1 MLLNK
6 GLIHGELGVN
16 CVHLCIDVQNLFSED
31 APWHVPWL
39 ASITPFIG
47 AICERHAERTIFTR
61 FIPPLHAEDA
71 LGAWKRYFAKWS
83 ELTLEKADPELIQL
97 LPELR
102 VYVPPA
108 RILDKAVYS
117 PWVDGRLDK
126 QLRQQG
132 VDTIVLSGAETD
144 LCVLSALFGAV
155 DRGYRVIILSDAV
168 CSYSDQTHDA
178 ILALCHERL
187 SEQLEVAS
195 TEELLA
201 AWN

>member
-1 MLLNK
+1 MPLK
-6 GLIHGELGVN
+6 TGLIHGALGEN
-16 CVHLCIDVQNLFSED
+16 CIHLCIDAQNLFSEN

-47 AICERHAERTIFTR
+47 AICERHAEKTIFTR
-61 FIPPLHAEDA
+61 FIPPRRVEEA

-83 ELTLEKADPELIQL
+83 EITLEKADPELMQL
-97 LPELR
+97 LPELK

-108 RILDKAVYS
+108 RVFDKAVYS

-126 QLRQQG
+126 HLRTQG
-132 VDTIVLSGAETD
+132 VDTVVVTGAETD

-155 DRGYRVIILSDAV
+155 DRGYRVVIVSDAV

-178 ILALCHERL
+178 ILSLCHQRF

-195 TEELLA
+195 TQELLE